1 MYNPYSLHGK
11 TILVTGASS
20 GIGRATAIECSRM
33 GARVQIT
40 ARNEGRLQETLSL
53 MEGEGHASFVAD
65 LQDLGALT
73 DLAAA
78 LPPLDGCVNNAG
90 IIKTI
95 PVQFLTAKAL
105 DEVLRINTIAPILL
119 TQKLLKAKK
128 IAKGASIVFSSSVA
142 GINNASFGNSLYSAS
157 KGAVSAFVR
166 NAALELAAKKIRVN
180 AVCPGMVMTEIFK
193 AGVIAEEQIQE
204 DIKRYPLKRYGH
216 PEEIAHAIIYLL
228 SDASSFVTG
237 TNLVID
243 GGLTLN

>member
-40 ARNEGRLQETLSL
+40 ARNEGRLQETLSQ

-65 LQDLGALT
+65 LQDLQALD
-73 DLAAA
+73 DLVAA
-78 LPPLDGCVNNAG
+78 LPPLDGCINNAG
-90 IIKTI
+90 ITKTV
-95 PVQFLTAKAL
+95 PVQFITPETL
-105 DEVLRINTIAPILL
+105 DEVLRINTVAPVLI
-119 TQKLLKAKK
+119 TQRLLKSKK
-128 IAKGASIVFSSSVA
+128 LQKGASVVFTSSIAGNYNVA
-142 GINNASFGNSLYSAS
+142 YGHSMYSAS

-180 AVCPGMVMTEIFK
+180 AVCPGMVVTEIFK
-193 AGVIAEEQIQE
+193 AGIVSEEQLQE
-204 DIKRYPLKRYGH
+204 DMKRYPLKRYAR